1 MNSIRTKDMSF
12 SNKMIKISINKII
25 LLENEK
31 KSHTINTYHTVE
43 GNMCYGWEY
52 QEIQEDFFYT
62 LIKLN
67 YID

>member
-1 MNSIRTKDMSF
+1 
-12 SNKMIKISINKII
+12 MIKISINKII